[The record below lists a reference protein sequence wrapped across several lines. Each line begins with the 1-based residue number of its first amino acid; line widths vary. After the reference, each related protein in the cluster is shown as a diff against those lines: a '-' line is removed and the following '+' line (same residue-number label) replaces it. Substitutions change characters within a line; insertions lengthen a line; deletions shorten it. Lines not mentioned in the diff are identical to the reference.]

1 MPLKR
6 FILIIP
12 LAFLLSL
19 FFLRCAIVV
28 SPTGGPKDTIPPI
41 LVRSTPPIYSTNFNR
56 QRVTLTFNEFIEL
69 KEISQKLILSPPQER
84 LPDFRVRGKSI
95 ELSFFEPLLDS
106 TTYTLYFSDAIVDL
120 NEGNPLVN
128 FEFAFSTGN
137 EIDSLQFIGKVID
150 AFTLEPQVGILVMLY
165 DQIKDSIPL
174 LERPIYVTKTNK
186 EGNFF
191 LSNLRQDDFKI
202 FALKDGNSNYLF
214 DQVTEPVAFSQD
226 TIFSTLLSPPLG
238 DSLKKLK
245 DKSLTLRLFQ
255 EENRA
260 QSLTDFSRV
269 SRRGLKVGF
278 SRKPEGALSLV
289 PINFPIDSS
298 ESWFQLERGLA
309 GDTLTYWITNN
320 EISNIDSLFIRI
332 NYYRTDS
339 ILNLNEV
346 SDTLRFFYSEKQQPS
361 RSRRREAE
369 EPEKPVSLPV
379 SFSASKGKAVLP
391 HEPLRLTFNMPLLSL
406 NNNMILLED
415 ITDSVAINT
424 EPKIDSLNPRF
435 YSIEHLWQHNTKYRF
450 TALPGAFTDLNG
462 LTNDTLVVDF
472 NGANPDYFGTIN
484 LNLTGV
490 EPNVI
495 VELLTEKRAVVD
507 RKIVEKDDKV
517 SFNYVKPGKYIIRF
531 TLDANKNG
539 KWDTGWYLKGIQ
551 PEKIVMYQEKGN
563 VTVHNIRANWEYD
576 ISFNLDQHK

>member
-1 MPLKR
+1 MLSKR
-6 FILIIP
+6 HVLIVP

-19 FFLRCAIVV
+19 FFPRCAIVV

-56 QRVTLTFNEFIEL
+56 QRVTLTFNEFIQL

-137 EIDSLQFIGKVID
+137 EIDSLRLTGKVID

-165 DQIKDSIPL
+165 DKIMDSIPL

-186 EGNFF
+186 EGSFF
-191 LSNLRQDDFKI
+191 LSNLKENDYKI

-214 DQVTEPVAFSQD
+214 DQVSEPVAFSQD
-226 TIFSTLLSPPLG
+226 TIFSAILSPPLG
-238 DSLKKLK
+238 DSLRQAS

-278 SRKPEGALSLV
+278 SRKPEGSVSLL
-289 PINFPIDSS
+289 PINFPLDSS
-298 ESWFQLERGLA
+298 ELWYHLERGST
-309 GDTLTYWITNN
+309 GDTLTYWITND
-320 EISNIDSLFIRI
+320 EMSKVDSLFIRV

-339 ILNLNEV
+339 ILNLFEV
-346 SDTLRFFYSEKQQPS
+346 SDTLRFFYSDKQQPS
-361 RSRRREAE
+361 RTRRREAE
-369 EPEKPVSLPV
+369 EPEKPETLPV

-391 HEPLRLTFNMPLLSL
+391 HEPLSLTFNLPLLSL
-406 NNNMILLED
+406 NNDMILLED
-415 ITDSVAINT
+415 ISDSLTIKS
-424 EPKIDSLNPRF
+424 EPKIDSLNPRL
-435 YSIEHLWQHNTKYRF
+435 YRVEHHWQHNTMYRF

-462 LTNDTLVVDF
+462 LTNDTLIVRF
-472 NGANPDYFGTIN
+472 NGVNPDYFGTIN

-490 EPNVI
+490 VPNVI
-495 VELLTEKRAVVD
+495 AELLTEKRAVVD
-507 RKIVEKDDKV
+507 RKIAEKDGKV
-517 SFNYVKPGKYIIRF
+517 TFDYVRPGKYIIRF
-531 TLDANKNG
+531 IFDANKNG
-539 KWDTGWYLKGIQ
+539 KWDTGWYLMGIQ
-551 PEKIVMYQEKGN
+551 PEKVVMYQEKGI

-576 ISFNLDQHK
+576 INFNLDQHK